1 MQEYE
6 ELRKLIGYV
15 AKQTSNDRV
24 YKILRDCTDL
34 LSTYSFISDKAD
46 IYSILIT
53 VYDQLLQ
60 INPQQIILI
69 RLMNSLSTF
78 FTYQNFN
85 DPINI
90 FQFSTNIQQTNEKL
104 NEKEKQIL
112 ELENEQREENEKLNN
127 ILTEK
132 QTFLQKQKETN
143 EEKKQQELLMIHALE
158 NMNKMVDALEHTM
171 KDLQTEVQMLK
182 QHKDK
187 KKVAKK

>member
-6 ELRKLIGYV
+6 ELRKLIGFV
-15 AKQTSNDRV
+15 VKQTLNDRV

-46 IYSILIT
+46 IYSTLIT

-78 FTYQNFN
+78 FTNQNFN

-90 FQFSTNIQQTNEKL
+90 FQLSTNIQQTNEKL

>member
-15 AKQTSNDRV
+15 CKQTTNDRV

-34 LSTYSFISDKAD
+34 LGTYSFISDKAD
-46 IYSILIT
+46 IFSTLIT

-69 RLMNSLSTF
+69 RLVNSLNSF
-78 FTYQNFN
+78 FANQNFN

-90 FQFSTNIQQTNEKL
+90 FQLSTNIQQTNQIL
-104 NEKEKQIL
+104 NEKEKQIQQ
-112 ELENEQREENEKLNN
+112 LENEQKEENEKLNF

-132 QTFLQKQKETN
+132 QKFLQKQKETN
-143 EEKKQQELLMIHALE
+143 EEKKQQELQMINALE

-182 QHKDK
+182 EHKEK
-187 KKVAKK
+187 KKGAKK